1 MDQLMEY
8 DILKKI
14 PFHKNIIPLH
24 NLYLFTR
31 TPEKVMPVIQYE
43 LAECSLENEIRLRK
57 VPGQQFKPEE
67 CLKIMTD
74 LAEGLSY
81 IHSYKV
87 FHLDIKPLNILKSFR
102 GDYMLADFGQSMIF
116 RS

>member
-1 MDQLMEY
+1 M
-8 DILKKI
+8 
-14 PFHKNIIPLH
+14 
-24 NLYLFTR
+24 
-31 TPEKVMPVIQYE
+31 IQYE
-43 LAECSLENEIRLRK
+43 LAETSLENEISIRK
-57 VPGQQFKPEE
+57 GPGNKYTPVE

-87 FHLDIKPLNILKSFR
+87 FHLDIKTLNILKSFR

-116 RS
+116 KSQMASRTCRGTPTYYSPQLYKAT